1 MGFGMKTAV
10 ITGTSR
16 RLGAYL
22 AEKLSA
28 EGYRVFG
35 FTRQLNPEQQY
46 LTQLVVDYQSADS
59 ILCAV
64 EQLKQQCSGI
74 DLLIHNASL
83 FEKDELHTE
92 GTVAFYQALFAVHMQ
107 LPALLNQ
114 QLAPQIAKTPGGGL
128 IVHVTDIYS
137 ENPNPAFSL
146 YCSTKAGLENL
157 MKSAA
162 KAYAPHIRVNSIQPG
177 PIMFLPE
184 HSKSEKQQVMQQ
196 TLIAE
201 EAGFEPIYQG
211 VRFLVDNKFVTG
223 LSLKIDGGRSLGK

>member
-1 MGFGMKTAV
+1 MKTAV

-28 EGYRVFG
+28 EGYQVFG
-35 FTRQLNPEQQY
+35 LTRQINPQQQY
-46 LTQLVVDYQSADS
+46 LTQIAVDYQSADS
-59 ILCAV
+59 VMSAIR
-64 EQLKQQCSGI
+64 QLQQQSSI

-92 GTVAFYQALFAVHMQ
+92 DTVSFYQALFAVHMQ

-114 QLAPQIAKTPGGGL
+114 HLAPHIAKTQGGGL
-128 IVHVTDIYS
+128 IVHITDIYS

-157 MKSAA
+157 MKSTA
-162 KAYAPHIRVNSIQPG
+162 KAYAPQIRVNSIQPG

-184 HSKSEKQQVMQQ
+184 HSSSEKQQVMQQ
-196 TLIAE
+196 TLIAQ

-211 VRFLVDNKFVTG
+211 VRFLIDNKFVTG

>member
-1 MGFGMKTAV
+1 MKTAV

-22 AEKLSA
+22 AEKLNK
-28 EGYRVFG
+28 EGYQVFG
-35 FTRQLNPEQQY
+35 LTRQHNPEQQY
-46 LTQLVVDYQSADS
+46 LTQIVVDYQSADS
-59 ILCAV
+59 VMAAV
-64 EQLKQQCSGI
+64 TQLQQQASRI

-83 FEKDELHTE
+83 FEKDQLHSAD
-92 GTVAFYQALFAVHMQ
+92 TVAFYQALFAVHMQ

-114 QLAPQIAKTPGGGL
+114 HLASQIAKTPGGGL
-128 IVHVTDIYS
+128 IVHITDIYS

-184 HSKSEKQQVMQQ
+184 HSSSEKQQVMQQ
-196 TLIAE
+196 TLIAK

-211 VRFLVDNKFVTG
+211 VRFLIDNQFVTG

>member
-1 MGFGMKTAV
+1 MKTAV

-28 EGYRVFG
+28 EGYQVFG
-35 FTRQLNPEQQY
+35 LTRQANTEQQY
-46 LTQLVVDYQSADS
+46 LTQLVVDYQSPDS
-59 ILCAV
+59 VMAAV
-64 EQLKQQCSGI
+64 HKLQQQNSI

-83 FEKDELHTE
+83 FEKDQLHCE
-92 GTVAFYQALFAVHMQ
+92 DPISFYQALFAVHMQ

-114 QLAPQIAKTPGGGL
+114 QLAPQIAATEGGGL
-128 IVHVTDIYS
+128 IVHITDIYS

-162 KAYAPHIRVNSIQPG
+162 KAYAPRIRVNSIQPG

-184 HSKSEKQQVMQQ
+184 HSNSEKQQVMQQ
-196 TLIAE
+196 TLIAQ

-211 VRFLVDNKFVTG
+211 VRFLVENKFVTG

>member
-1 MGFGMKTAV
+1 MKTAV

-28 EGYRVFG
+28 EGYQIFG
-35 FTRQLNPEQQY
+35 LTRQPDPQQQY
-46 LTQLVVDYQSADS
+46 LTQIAVDYQSADS
-59 ILCAV
+59 VMSAIR
-64 EQLKQQCSGI
+64 QLQQRSASI

-83 FEKDELHTE
+83 FEKDELHTQD
-92 GTVAFYQALFAVHMQ
+92 TVSFYQALFAVHMQ
-107 LPALLNQ
+107 FPALLNQ
-114 QLAPQIAKTPGGGL
+114 QLAPQLAKTKGGGL
-128 IVHVTDIYS
+128 IVHITDIYS

-162 KAYAPHIRVNSIQPG
+162 KAYAPQIRVNSIQPG

-184 HSKSEKQQVMQQ
+184 HSNSEKQQVMQQ

-211 VRFLVDNKFVTG
+211 VRFLIDNKFVTG

>member
-1 MGFGMKTAV
+1 MKTAV

-28 EGYRVFG
+28 EGYQVFG
-35 FTRQLNPEQQY
+35 LTRQINPEQHY
-46 LTQLVVDYQSADS
+46 LTQIAVDYQSADS
-59 ILCAV
+59 VMTAIRQV
-64 EQLKQQCSGI
+64 QQQSGNI

-92 GTVAFYQALFAVHMQ
+92 DTVAFYQALFAVHMQ

-114 QLAPQIAKTPGGGL
+114 HLAPQIAQTQGGGL
-128 IVHVTDIYS
+128 IVHITDIYS

-162 KAYAPHIRVNSIQPG
+162 KAYAPQIRVNSIQPG

-184 HSKSEKQQVMQQ
+184 HSNSEKQQVMQQ
-196 TLIAE
+196 TLIAQ

-211 VRFLVDNKFVTG
+211 VRFLIDNKFVTG

>member
-1 MGFGMKTAV
+1 MKTAV

-22 AEKLSA
+22 AEKLNA
-28 EGYRVFG
+28 EGYQVFG
-35 FTRQLNPEQQY
+35 LTRQFNPAQQY
-46 LTQLVVDYQSADS
+46 LTQIVVDYQSADS
-59 ILCAV
+59 VMSAIR
-64 EQLKQQCSGI
+64 QLQQHSSI
-74 DLLIHNASL
+74 ELLIHNASL
-83 FEKDELHTE
+83 FEKDELHTHDSIN
-92 GTVAFYQALFAVHMQ
+92 FYQALFAVHMQ

-114 QLAPQIAKTPGGGL
+114 HLAPLLAKTAGCGL
-128 IVHVTDIYS
+128 IVHITDIYS

-162 KAYAPHIRVNSIQPG
+162 KAYAPKIRVNSIQPG

-211 VRFLVDNKFVTG
+211 VRFLIDNKFVTG

>member
-1 MGFGMKTAV
+1 MKTAV

-22 AEKLSA
+22 AEKLQA
-28 EGYRVFG
+28 EGYQVFG
-35 FTRQLNPEQQY
+35 LTRQPDPQQQY
-46 LTQLVVDYQSADS
+46 LTQIAVDYQSAES
-59 ILCAV
+59 VMAAIR
-64 EQLKQQCSGI
+64 QLQQKGPI
-74 DLLIHNASL
+74 NLLIHNASL
-83 FEKDELHTE
+83 FEKDELHSE
-92 GTVAFYQALFAVHMQ
+92 DTVSFYQALFAVHMQ

-114 QLAPQIAKTPGGGL
+114 QLAAQIAASEGGGL
-128 IVHVTDIYS
+128 IVHITDIYS

-162 KAYAPHIRVNSIQPG
+162 KAYAPQIRVNSIQPG

-184 HSKSEKQQVMQQ
+184 HSNSEKQQVMQQ
-196 TLIAE
+196 TLIAQ

-211 VRFLVDNKFVTG
+211 VRFLIDNKFVTG

>member
-1 MGFGMKTAV
+1 MKTAV

-22 AEKLSA
+22 AEKLSK
-28 EGYRVFG
+28 EGYQVFG
-35 FTRQLNPEQQY
+35 LTRQQNPEQQY
-46 LTQLVVDYQSADS
+46 LTQIVIDYQSADS
-59 ILCAV
+59 VMAAID
-64 EQLKQQCSGI
+64 QLQQQVSSI
-74 DLLIHNASL
+74 DILIHNASL
-83 FEKDELHTE
+83 FEKDELHSAD
-92 GTVAFYQALFAVHMQ
+92 TVAFYQALFAVHMQ

-114 QLAPQIAKTPGGGL
+114 HLAPQIAKTPGGGL
-128 IVHVTDIYS
+128 IVHITDIYS

-184 HSKSEKQQVMQQ
+184 HSSSEKQQVMQQ
-196 TLIAE
+196 TLIAK

-211 VRFLVDNKFVTG
+211 VRFLIDNQFVTG

>member
-1 MGFGMKTAV
+1 MKTAV

-22 AEKLSA
+22 AEKLSS
-28 EGYRVFG
+28 EGYQVFG
-35 FTRQLNPEQQY
+35 LTRQLNPAQKY
-46 LTQLVVDYQSADS
+46 LTQLVVDYKSPDSVMSA
-59 ILCAV
+59 IH
-64 EQLKQQCSGI
+64 QLQQHNARI

-83 FEKDELHTE
+83 FEKDELHSE
-92 GTVAFYQALFAVHMQ
+92 DTVDFYQALFAVHMQ

-114 QLAPQIAKTPGGGL
+114 QLAPQIAAAEEGGL
-128 IVHVTDIYS
+128 IVHITDIYS

-162 KAYAPHIRVNSIQPG
+162 KAYAPKIRVNSIQPG

-184 HSKSEKQQVMQQ
+184 HSNTEKQQVMQQ

-211 VRFLVDNKFVTG
+211 VRFLIDNKFVTG

>member
-1 MGFGMKTAV
+1 MKTAV

-28 EGYRVFG
+28 EGYQVFG
-35 FTRQLNPEQQY
+35 LTRQLNPEQQY
-46 LTQLVVDYQSADS
+46 LTQIAVDYQSADS
-59 ILCAV
+59 VMSAIH
-64 EQLKQQCSGI
+64 QLQQQNGNI

-92 GTVAFYQALFAVHMQ
+92 DTVNFYQALFAVHMQ

-114 QLAPQIAKTPGGGL
+114 HLAPQIAKTQGGGL
-128 IVHVTDIYS
+128 IVHITDIYS
-137 ENPNPAFSL
+137 ENPNPVFSL

-162 KAYAPHIRVNSIQPG
+162 KAYAPQIRVNSIQPG

-184 HSKSEKQQVMQQ
+184 HSNSEKQQVMQQ
-196 TLIAE
+196 TLIAQ

-211 VRFLVDNKFVTG
+211 VRFLIDNKFVTG

>member
-1 MGFGMKTAV
+1 MKTAV

-22 AEKLSA
+22 AEKLHA
-28 EGYRVFG
+28 EGYQVFG
-35 FTRQLNPEQQY
+35 LTRQLNPEQPY
-46 LTQLVVDYQSADS
+46 LSQIVVDYQSAES
-59 ILCAV
+59 VLSAIR
-64 EQLKQQCSGI
+64 QLQQLSSI

-83 FEKDELHTE
+83 FEKDELHTADMQ
-92 GTVAFYQALFAVHMQ
+92 AFYQALFAVHMQ
-107 LPALLNQ
+107 LPAMLNQ
-114 QLAPQIAKTPGGGL
+114 ELAPQIAKTGAGL
-128 IVHVTDIYS
+128 IVHITDIYS

-162 KAYAPHIRVNSIQPG
+162 KAYAPQIRVNSIQPG

-184 HSKSEKQQVMQQ
+184 HSNSEKQQVMQQ

-211 VRFLVDNKFVTG
+211 VRFLIDNKFVTG

>member
-1 MGFGMKTAV
+1 MKTAV
-10 ITGTSR
+10 ITGTGR

-22 AEKLSA
+22 AEQLCT
-28 EGYRVFG
+28 EGYQVFG
-35 FTRQLNPEQQY
+35 LTRQITPKQQY
-46 LTQLVVDYQSADS
+46 LTQIAVDYQSADS
-59 ILCAV
+59 VMAAV
-64 EQLKQQCSGI
+64 REIQQRSGSI

-83 FEKDELHTE
+83 FEKDELHTAD
-92 GTVAFYQALFAVHMQ
+92 TVAFYQALFAVHMQ

-114 QLAPQIAKTPGGGL
+114 QLAPQIASTAGGGL
-128 IVHVTDIYS
+128 IVHITDIYS
-137 ENPNPAFSL
+137 DNPNPAFSL

-184 HSKSEKQQVMQQ
+184 HSVSEKQQVMQQ

-211 VRFLVDNKFVTG
+211 VRFLIDNKFVTG

>member
-1 MGFGMKTAV
+1 MKTAV
-10 ITGTSR
+10 ITGTGR

-22 AEKLSA
+22 AEQLST
-28 EGYRVFG
+28 EGYQVFG
-35 FTRQLNPEQQY
+35 LTRQINPKQQY
-46 LTQLVVDYQSADS
+46 LTQIAVDYQSADS
-59 ILCAV
+59 VMAAIREV
-64 EQLKQQCSGI
+64 QQRSTSI

-83 FEKDELHTE
+83 FEKDELHTAD
-92 GTVAFYQALFAVHMQ
+92 TVAFYQALFAVHMQ

-114 QLAPQIAKTPGGGL
+114 QLAPQIATTPGGGL
-128 IVHVTDIYS
+128 IVHITDIYS

-162 KAYAPHIRVNSIQPG
+162 KAYAPQIRVNSIQPG

-184 HSKSEKQQVMQQ
+184 HSNSEKQQVMQQ

-211 VRFLVDNKFVTG
+211 IRFLIDNKFVTG

>member
-1 MGFGMKTAV
+1 MKTAV

-28 EGYRVFG
+28 EGYQVFG
-35 FTRQLNPEQQY
+35 LTRQINPQQQH
-46 LTQLVVDYQSADS
+46 LTQIAVDYQSADS
-59 ILCAV
+59 VMSAIR
-64 EQLKQQCSGI
+64 QLQQQSSI

-92 GTVAFYQALFAVHMQ
+92 DTVSFYQALFAVHMQ

-114 QLAPQIAKTPGGGL
+114 HLAPHIAKTQGGGL
-128 IVHVTDIYS
+128 IVHITDIYS

-162 KAYAPHIRVNSIQPG
+162 KAYAPQIRVNSIQPG

-184 HSKSEKQQVMQQ
+184 HSSSEKQQVMQQ
-196 TLIAE
+196 TLIAQ

-211 VRFLVDNKFVTG
+211 VRFLIDNKFVTG

>member
-1 MGFGMKTAV
+1 MKTAV

-22 AEKLSA
+22 ADKLSK
-28 EGYRVFG
+28 EGYQVFG
-35 FTRQLNPEQQY
+35 LTRQIQIGQQG
-46 LTQLVVDYQSADS
+46 LTQIVVDYQSAES
-59 ILCAV
+59 VMAAIQ
-64 EQLKQQCSGI
+64 QLKQQTASI

-83 FEKDELHTE
+83 FEKDQLHSEDTA
-92 GTVAFYQALFAVHMQ
+92 AFYQALFAVHMQ

-114 QLAPQIAKTPGGGL
+114 HLATEISKAEEGGL
-128 IVHVTDIYS
+128 IIHITDIYS

-162 KAYAPHIRVNSIQPG
+162 KTYAPKIRVNSIQPG

-184 HSKSEKQQVMQQ
+184 HSTSEKQQVMAE
-196 TLIAE
+196 TLIAL

-211 VRFLVDNKFVTG
+211 IRFLIDNKFVTG